1 MYDDSAPDSAAER
14 PRYQVLGDVAHD
26 YPGLTASTEKLYR
39 ELEKEPRDWDAAVV
53 EIRSY
58 ALKHFSVHLHHE
70 KGGAAIGALI
80 ALLFEALDSE
90 ERRAQEAA
98 AETITFY
105 LGKLF
110 LDSGESLVRYVSQ
123 LNESVRRLSDLP
135 HDRFLHVVHA
145 PHQLKKMGQVVLDQ
159 KLPDF
164 DVESF
169 SDLLLRSLTTTYE
182 YWLGQPD
189 PVGWI
194 VAQQGCEVD
203 SSLRTELEELFYPV
217 SHRNLNELLLH
228 LRTAAKADDVYV
240 RLAEL
245 LELPGFVQ
253 IVRFYESLIA
263 AFGKKGTAFH
273 DIKMAYLF
281 RILESEGLSGIH
293 EGALR
298 EIARTVSSAIRSAGA
313 SGHLDEAKAVLTRV
327 FDSLMTSVERYP
339 DAALTVLDSIGAEV
353 YGLGNSHLVEWF
365 LKGVISLGF
374 QYPEIEGVT
383 EEWQVRGNKAHLKNV
398 RVWLGLIERNPKWSK
413 SLISA
418 LKIYLR
424 LGGVQICDTDLFQK
438 DITKLLNSDIKPV
451 YHFVK
456 QLAKLFPVYFNDIN
470 AEGALRAV
478 SVEIDDSTGRA
489 DYLVN
494 FLRKQA
500 HIESSARIVEFIE
513 EIFRFWLTK
522 ENEPLR
528 RFLPEGAM
536 PFVPRQG
543 MYVDELH
550 TIFTDI
556 FRRRGFGR
564 VQDLLSLTEDDLR
577 EEIEK
582 VPSVS
587 KTERR
592 RAFLAVR
599 FYQLLH
605 RKYGLGP
612 EQIEDHLAHAR
623 YLGLPAADTLVS
635 VLKTG
640 SLAERLDAILGYLE
654 RLQEIILSTEQFEAV
669 EDVFRKRHIAVG
681 IPSLYGRYLE
691 KKFNAL
697 SLTYR
702 IESLANIYFDEVV
715 ESVNLNYIT
724 RATLF
729 QIEKHVGLFRRA
741 LRLDGISSNRLDL
754 TLELLSDALEVRRF
768 SSSQYI
774 DIFRGFSEAVQDIL
788 NTYYHGFHKDTLRQV
803 IVRMG
808 KEHILPRYLDA
819 HEAERRS
826 ELVHA
831 LSEQFLREIVTAS
844 LGLQQLDLFF
854 SRILKTLFM
863 QAQDLDENRLDL
875 LMSYDSKKA
884 LSGIHG
890 PSEVTNDRIHLG
902 NKGYNLVRL
911 ASLGIRVPP
920 GFIVTTEV
928 FRCLDAVSRFRY
940 ARDHLNECI
949 REKIGDLERQ
959 TGRTFGDA
967 GNPLLVSVR
976 SGSTISMPGM
986 MSSLLNVG
994 LNETTVE
1001 GLIRQTGKPW
1011 FAWDCYRRYL
1021 QSWAMSF
1028 GLDRDRFDAT
1038 MTEYKGAYH
1047 VERKI
1052 QFTPAQMKN
1061 VALGYRKVITES
1073 GLPVFDDPY
1082 MQLETAIA
1090 QVFLSWSSEKAKA
1103 YREILGIS
1111 EHWGTAAIVQT
1122 MVYGNLD
1129 ATAGTGVLFTS
1140 NPRLTSDRVT
1150 LWGDFAV
1157 GAQGEDIVS
1166 GLVKTRPISREQKLL
1181 EVETGERSSREMSL
1195 EEEFPEIYGPLL
1207 STARELIYEQR
1218 WGAQEIEFTFE
1229 GEKGKDLYIL
1239 QTRDMAVSQKETFLA
1254 FVPTAE
1260 LAESYLVSGMGA
1272 GGGVLCGKVV
1282 FDLDD
1287 IRDSRKNDP
1296 AMPVILV
1303 RSDTVP
1309 DDIRHIS
1316 SADGILTARG
1326 GATSH
1331 AAIIANRL
1339 GKTCVVG
1346 CSKLFVWE
1354 HEKICKINGRTI
1366 RAGDLISIDGRNGSV
1381 YLGMHEITEIKPY

>member
-1 MYDDSAPDSAAER
+1 MYDDTAREPGRTRAGHDALA
-14 PRYQVLGDVAHD
+14 DVVRD
-26 YPGLTASTEKLYR
+26 YPGLAGATEKLFK
-39 ELEKEPRDWDAAVV
+39 ELEREPRNWETAVA

-58 ALKHFSVHLHHE
+58 ALKNFSLHLHHE
-70 KGGAAIGALI
+70 RGEAAIGAI
-80 ALLFEALDSE
+80 VSLLFDALGSD
-90 ERRAQEAA
+90 QKHVQQAA
-98 AETITFY
+98 TDALTFY
-105 LGKLF
+105 LEKLV
-110 LDSGESLVRYVSQ
+110 LDGGNILVTYVPL
-123 LNESVRRLSDLP
+123 LNECVRMLSALSG
-135 HDRFLHVVHA
+135 DRFLLVARA
-145 PHQLKKMGQVVLDQ
+145 PHQLRKMGQLILEQ
-159 KLPDF
+159 RPPGF
-164 DVESF
+164 DVWSF
-169 SDLLLRSLTTTYE
+169 NDLLTRSLITTYE
-182 YWLGQPD
+182 YWLAQPD
-189 PVGWI
+189 PSGWT
-194 VAQQGCEVD
+194 APEGED
-203 SSLRTELEELFYPV
+203 RDLERAKELGDIFYPV
-217 SHRNLNELLLH
+217 SHRNLSELLMH
-228 LRTAAKADDVYV
+228 LKTAARADDGYA

-245 LELPGFVQ
+245 VELPGFVQ
-253 IVRFYESLIA
+253 IVRFYEGLIT
-263 AFGKKGTAFH
+263 AFGKKGAPFQ
-273 DIKMAYLF
+273 DIRMAYLF
-281 RILESEGLSGIH
+281 RILESEGLAGIH
-293 EGALR
+293 ESALR

-313 SGHLDEAKAVLTRV
+313 SGHLDDAKAVLSRV
-327 FDSLMTSVERYP
+327 FDSLTTSIERYP
-339 DAALTVLDSIGAEV
+339 DTALTVLDTIGGEV
-353 YGLGNSHLVEWF
+353 YVLGNSHLVEWF

-374 QYPEIEGVT
+374 HYPRIQGVT
-383 EEWQVRGNKAHLKNV
+383 DEWQVRGNKAHLRNI

-424 LGGVQICDTDLFQK
+424 LGGVQINDTDLFQK
-438 DITKLLNSDIKPV
+438 DITKLLNSDISPV

-470 AEGALRAV
+470 AEGALRDV

-489 DYLVN
+489 DYLVH

-500 HIESSARIVEFIE
+500 HVESSARIVEFME
-513 EIFRFWLTK
+513 AAFHFWLTK
-522 ENEPLR
+522 DKGPLR
-528 RFLPEGAM
+528 RFLPDDAM
-536 PFVPRQG
+536 PFLPESG
-543 MYVDELH
+543 TYVDELNV
-550 TIFTDI
+550 IFTHL
-556 FRRRGFGR
+556 FERRGFSRIRDLVELSEKDLHDEIGR
-564 VQDLLSLTEDDLR
+564 
-577 EEIEK
+577 

-587 KTERR
+587 KAEKR

-599 FYQLLH
+599 FYQLLCQ
-605 RKYGLGP
+605 KYSFGP
-612 EQIEDHLAHAR
+612 EQIKDQLTHAR
-623 YLGLPAADTLVS
+623 YLGLPGAEAFITTLE
-635 VLKTG
+635 TG
-640 SLAERLDAILGYLE
+640 SLSERLEAVLDYLHL
-654 RLQEIILSTEQFEAV
+654 LQDIILSGEQFEAV

-681 IPSLYGRYLE
+681 IPSIYGRYLE

-702 IESLANIYFDEVV
+702 LESLANNYFDEVL

-729 QIEKHVGLFRRA
+729 QIEKYAGLFHRA
-741 LRLDGISSNRLDL
+741 LRLDGITSNRLEL

-788 NTYYHGFHKDTLRQV
+788 STYYHDFHKDNLRQ
-803 IVRMG
+803 IILQT
-808 KEHILPRYLDA
+808 ETANILPKYVEDHEGKSRFELA
-819 HEAERRS
+819 HTI
-826 ELVHA
+826 
-831 LSEQFLREIVTAS
+831 SEQFLREVVTNS
-844 LGLQQLDLFF
+844 FGLRQLDVFF
-854 SRILKTLFM
+854 SKILKTLFM
-863 QAQDLDENRLDL
+863 QAQELDEGKLDL
-875 LMSYDSKKA
+875 LMSYDPKKA
-884 LSGIHG
+884 LSGVHQ

-940 ARDHLNECI
+940 AREHINECI
-949 REKIGDLERQ
+949 REKISELEQQ
-959 TGRTFGDA
+959 TGRKFGDA
-967 GNPLLVSVR
+967 DNPLLVSVR

-994 LNETTVE
+994 LNESTVE
-1001 GLIRQTGKPW
+1001 GLIKQTGKPW

-1028 GLDRDRFDAT
+1028 GIERDRFDAT
-1038 MTEYKGAYH
+1038 MRNYKGVYS
-1047 VERKI
+1047 VDRKI
-1052 QFTPAQMKN
+1052 QFSAPQMKE
-1061 VALGYRKVITES
+1061 VALGYRQVIVDS

-1082 MQLETAIA
+1082 MQLETSIA
-1090 QVFLSWSSEKAKA
+1090 QVFLSWFSEKAEA

-1111 EHWGTAAIVQT
+1111 AQWGTAAIVQT

-1129 ATAGTGVLFTS
+1129 TRAGTGVLFTS
-1140 NPRLTSDRVT
+1140 NPRVTSDRVT

-1166 GLVKTRPISREQKLL
+1166 GLVKTRPISREQRLL
-1181 EVETGERSSREMSL
+1181 EVETGERSDHERSL
-1195 EEEFPEIYGPLL
+1195 EEEFPDIYSGLL
-1207 STARELIYEQR
+1207 SISRHLIYERR

-1229 GEKGKDLYIL
+1229 GDTGKDLYIL
-1239 QTRDMAVSQKETFLA
+1239 QTRDMALLRKETLLA
-1254 FVPTAE
+1254 FIPSRE
-1260 LAESYLVSGMGA
+1260 LVESYLVSGIGA
-1272 GGGVLCGKVV
+1272 GGGVLSGKVV

-1287 IRDSRKNDP
+1287 IRESRKNDP
-1296 AMPVILV
+1296 AMPLILV

-1354 HEKICKINGRTI
+1354 REKLCKVNGRTI
-1366 RAGDLISIDGRNGSV
+1366 KAGDLISIDGRNGSV
-1381 YLGMHEITEIKPY
+1381 YQGMHEVTEIKPY